1 MLFAPFHSEII
12 VGKVV
17 ETTSSYVRGELTTAA
32 IPALATA
39 DASVSLGFFK
49 DVYIPLDLMPPNS
62 T

>member
-17 ETTSSYVRGELTTAA
+17 ETTSSYVRGELSSGSLSV
-32 IPALATA
+32 LATA

-49 DVYIPLDLMPPNS
+49 DAYIPLDLMPPNS